1 MSRFAVW
8 VLVACV
14 VAGCSVNPVTG
25 RREIHMVSEEQEI
38 QLGQRYYRPSRQSQ
52 GGDYVTDP
60 EVVQYVKQVGA
71 KLAAVADRKL
81 PYEFAVLNS
90 GELNAWALPG
100 GKIAVNR
107 GLLVELTSEAEL
119 AAVLGHEIVHA
130 AARHSAQ
137 RMEQGQLMQ
146 IGSIFASVAASAYGG
161 ADLGQMVGQGAQLGS
176 QMLQAKYGRDDELEA
191 DRYGMKY
198 MRLAGYDLQ
207 AAVSLQEMFVRKFRG
222 GERNWMQG
230 LFASHPPSQERVDAN
245 RRTMTELG
253 GPGGDAGVE
262 RYARAVA
269 ELKRAAPAYEKQRKA
284 VAAANERSF
293 ASARSLADEAIKL
306 EPRESRFYG
315 TRGEIELAGDNPRG
329 AIVYLEKATSRDPGY
344 FKPYVMAG
352 IANYEAGNRTA
363 AQPLLEKSMT
373 LLPTAPAVY
382 YLGRVNEDRG
392 DRAEAARL
400 YKMIAGSSSALGRD
414 ASERLG
420 RVGSISAATSYDASA
435 QADSRSKTDTTL
447 VIHPQLDSQGR
458 VWLAVGNRA
467 AVAVTGVSLV
477 VGVVDRSGRTIDG
490 PVRVGTGVA
499 VITPGRSVR
508 VRTPLGPY
516 RSPDALR
523 YVRWRVERVEAAK

>member
-8 VLVACV
+8 VLAACV
-14 VAGCSVNPVTG
+14 LAGCAVNPVTG

-38 QLGQRYYRPSRQSQ
+38 QLGQRYYGPSRQSQ

-60 EVVQYVKQVGA
+60 EVVEYVKQVGA

-100 GKIAVNR
+100 GKIAINR

-161 ADLGQMVGQGAQLGS
+161 AELGQVVGQGAQFGS

-222 GERNWMQG
+222 GEQNWMQG

-245 RRTMTELG
+245 RRTMAEYG
-253 GPGGDAGVE
+253 GPGGNAGVE

-269 ELKRAAPAYEKQRKA
+269 KLKRAAPGYAKQKQA
-284 VAAANERSF
+284 VAAANERNF
-293 ASARSLADEAIKL
+293 SAARNLADEAIKL
-306 EPRESRFYG
+306 EPREARFYG
-315 TRGEIELAGDNPRG
+315 TRGEIELASDNPRG
-329 AIVYLEKATSRDPGY
+329 AIGYLGKASSHDPGY

-352 IANYEAGNRTA
+352 IANYEAGDRTA
-363 AQPLLEKSMT
+363 AQPLLEKSMA

-400 YKMIAGSSSALGRD
+400 YKMIAGSRSALGRD

-420 RVGSISAATSYDASA
+420 RLGSTTQAAGYSQPVRTA
-435 QADSRSKTDTTL
+435 SRSEYESAL
-447 VIHPQLDSQGR
+447 VIQPQLDSQGR

-467 AVAVTGVSLV
+467 AVALRDVSLV
-477 VGVVDRSGRTIDG
+477 VGVVDPSGRTIDG
-490 PVRVGTGVA
+490 PVRVGTGASV
-499 VITPGRSVR
+499 VTPGRSVR

-516 RSPDALR
+516 RSADALR
-523 YVRWRVERVEAAK
+523 YVRWRIERVAAVQ